1 MGFRAY
7 TDGME
12 TSYCELH
19 RKEAVNLTDGKRL
32 GRVSDVVF
40 TYPEGRVQGIVVPG
54 GRGFRWGRAEIFIDL
69 KCIKKI
75 GVDVIAEEPPGKG
88 QNANAGRSLTYVRDD
103 GLGSGGMT
111 GWGRRVR
118 SRHGTSPRWARIVLC
133 ATIPPLSPLCTRGAW
148 LHPRHSEMRRSR
160 LRNPLAFVSL
170 CGGVG
175 IPHIRSG

>member
-1 MGFRAY
+1 MTRNPLVSDKEEGGSQARARAERRAPLPFGMTRSAHPASVVTNKGLRAY
-7 TDGME
+7 TYGME

-75 GVDVIAEEPPGKG
+75 GVDVI
-88 QNANAGRSLTYVRDD
+88 LVD
-103 GLGSGGMT
+103 
-111 GWGRRVR
+111 
-118 SRHGTSPRWARIVLC
+118 
-133 ATIPPLSPLCTRGAW
+133 
-148 LHPRHSEMRRSR
+148 
-160 LRNPLAFVSL
+160 
-170 CGGVG
+170 
-175 IPHIRSG
+175 IRSAPKPEKRANKWGNSCSREAQFSPSDRRDYGDYE